1 LSKVLICTRGSLGD
15 VLPYIALAHGLQKN
29 GHQVLMVVNTANLGV
44 LNKKGIECVAFDV
57 GQDIDAQNKKALKGL
72 TQSLLGSLKVLRK
85 LGKHLRQ
92 EVACIQ
98 RLAPSF
104 DLIMSSQTSLAA
116 PLVARALGK
125 PWAFSGVSPIAFI
138 SFIDP
143 PYLHGLRW
151 LGKDSVLPSWW
162 RAVLRWFFLKLSD
175 VIYVDYR
182 QIEQEL
188 GLPHEH
194 PLFAGRYSP
203 WLNLALFSPLLA
215 KPQADWPANTV
226 QCGFVKETFRAAHQT
241 HDVGLERFLASGPA
255 PIVFTL
261 GSVAR
266 VDPQDFYD
274 LALKVIAKL
283 GVRAVLIKREGVPLN
298 LAPSMP
304 VHVCSFADYSV
315 LFRACQCVVHHGGVA
330 TLMQVMAA
338 RKPSLILPRTLD
350 QFDQAARAKKVGVA
364 EVLPFM
370 KLSELLLLEGIKRLL
385 TGSSVEVDGSKKNT
399 NSIFQ
404 EDGLRVACL
413 EIERLLL
420 KLGANNAA
428 LFEIH

>member
-1 LSKVLICTRGSLGD
+1 LSKILICTRGSLGD

-29 GHQVLMVVNTANLGV
+29 GHQILMVVNASNLGIV
-44 LNKKGIECVAFDV
+44 NKQGIECVAFDV
-57 GQDIDAQNKKALKGL
+57 GQDADAQNKKAFKGL

-92 EVACIQ
+92 EVACIKK
-98 RLAPSF
+98 LAPSF
-104 DLIMSSQTSLAA
+104 DLIIGSQTSLVA

-125 PWAFSGVSPIAFI
+125 PWVFSGVSPMAFI

-162 RAVLRWFFLKLSD
+162 KAVLRWFFLKLAD

-182 QIEQEL
+182 QIEKEL
-188 GLPHEH
+188 GLSHQH
-194 PLFAGRYSP
+194 PLFTGRYSP

-215 KPQADWPANTV
+215 KPQSDWPAKTV
-226 QCGFVKETFRAAHQT
+226 QCGFVKETIRVANQT

-255 PIVFTL
+255 PVVFTL

-298 LAPSMP
+298 VGPSMP

-330 TLMQVMAA
+330 TLMQVIAA
-338 RKPSLILPRTLD
+338 GKPSLILPRTLD
-350 QFDQAARAKKVGVA
+350 QFDQAVRAQKLGVA
-364 EVLPFM
+364 EVLPFK
-370 KLSELLLLEGIKRLL
+370 KLSEDELLAGVL
-385 TGSSVEVDGSKKNT
+385 SVLSDTKKTDGMLRDSAQSFT
-399 NSIFQ
+399 L
-404 EDGLRVACL
+404 EDGVRVAC
-413 EIERLLL
+413 EQIHRLL
-420 KLGANNAA
+420 
-428 LFEIH
+428 IT

>member
-1 LSKVLICTRGSLGD
+1 MSKILICTRGSLGD

-29 GHQVLMVVNTANLGV
+29 GHQVLMVVNASNLGV
-44 LNKKGIECVAFDV
+44 VNKQGIECVAFDV
-57 GQDIDAQNKKALKGL
+57 GQDVDAQNKKGFKGL
-72 TQSLLGSLKVLRK
+72 TQSLLGSLNVLRK

-104 DLIMSSQTSLAA
+104 DLIIGSQTSLAA
-116 PLVARALGK
+116 PLVARALCK
-125 PWAFSGVSPIAFI
+125 PWVFSGVSPMAFI

-151 LGKDSVLPSWW
+151 LSKDSPLPSWW
-162 RAVLRWFFLKLSD
+162 KAVLRWFFLKLSD

-215 KPQADWPANTV
+215 KPQTDWPEKTV
-226 QCGFVKETFRAAHQT
+226 QCGFVKETIRVTHQT
-241 HDVGLERFLASGPA
+241 HDVGLENFLASGPA
-255 PIVFTL
+255 PVVFTL

-274 LALKVIAKL
+274 LALKAIAKL

-298 LAPSMP
+298 VGPSMP
-304 VHVCSFADYSV
+304 VHVCSFADYSE
-315 LFRACQCVVHHGGVA
+315 LFRTCKCVVHHGGVA
-330 TLMQVMAA
+330 TLMQVIAA
-338 RKPSLILPRTLD
+338 GKPSLILPRTLD
-350 QFDQAARAKKVGVA
+350 QFDQAARAQKLGVA
-364 EVLPFM
+364 EVLPFK
-370 KLSELLLLEGIKRLL
+370 KLSEDELLAGVL
-385 TGSSVEVDGSKKNT
+385 SVLSDTKKTDGKLRDSTKT
-399 NSIFQ
+399 FTP
-404 EDGLRVACL
+404 EDGVRVACDQ
-413 EIERLLL
+413 IHRLL
-420 KLGANNAA
+420 
-428 LFEIH
+428 IT

>member
-1 LSKVLICTRGSLGD
+1 
-15 VLPYIALAHGLQKN
+15 
-29 GHQVLMVVNTANLGV
+29 MVVNASNLGV
-44 LNKKGIECVAFDV
+44 VKKQGIECVAFDV
-57 GQDIDAQNKKALKGL
+57 GQAADKQNSKDFKGL

-85 LGKHLRQ
+85 LGKHLSQ

-104 DLIMSSQTSLAA
+104 DLILGSQTNLAA

-125 PWAFSGVSPIAFI
+125 PWVFSGVSPMAFI

-151 LGKDSVLPSWW
+151 LGKDSVLPNWW
-162 RAVLRWFFLKLSD
+162 KAVLRWFFLKLSD

-188 GLPHEH
+188 GLSHQH
-194 PLFAGRYSP
+194 PLFTGRYSP

-215 KPQADWPANTV
+215 KPQADWPAKTV
-226 QCGFVKETFRAAHQT
+226 QCGFVKETIRVAHQT
-241 HDVGLERFLASGPA
+241 HDVGLENFLASGPA
-255 PIVFTL
+255 SVVFTL

-298 LAPSMP
+298 VGPSMP

-330 TLMQVMAA
+330 TLMQVIAA
-338 RKPSLILPRTLD
+338 GKPSLILPRTLD
-350 QFDQAARAKKVGVA
+350 QFDQAVRAQKLGVA
-364 EVLPFM
+364 EVLPFK
-370 KLSELLLLEGIKRLL
+370 KLSEDELLAGVL
-385 TGSSVEVDGSKKNT
+385 SVLSDSKKT
-399 NSIFQ
+399 DGKLRDSAQSFTL
-404 EDGLRVACL
+404 EDGVRVAC
-413 EIERLLL
+413 EQIHRLL
-420 KLGANNAA
+420 
-428 LFEIH
+428 IT

>member
-1 LSKVLICTRGSLGD
+1 MVLNAS
-15 VLPYIALAHGLQKN
+15 
-29 GHQVLMVVNTANLGV
+29 NLGV
-44 LNKKGIECVAFDV
+44 VNKQGIECVAFDV
-57 GQDIDAQNKKALKGL
+57 GQNTDAQNTKAFKGL
-72 TQSLLGSLKVLRK
+72 TQSFLGSMKVLRK
-85 LGKHLRQ
+85 LGKYLRE

-125 PWAFSGVSPIAFI
+125 PWVFSGVSPMAFI

-151 LGKDSVLPSWW
+151 LGKDSALPSWW
-162 RAVLRWFFLKLSD
+162 KAILQWFFLKLSD

-182 QIEQEL
+182 QVEQEL

-215 KPQADWPANTV
+215 KPQADWPAKTV
-226 QCGFVKETFRAAHQT
+226 QCSFVKETMPAPHQT

-255 PIVFTL
+255 PVVFTL

-266 VDPQDFYD
+266 VDPQDFYH

-298 LAPSMP
+298 VGSSMP
-304 VHVCSFADYSV
+304 VHVCSFADYSE
-315 LFRACQCVVHHGGVA
+315 LFRSCKCVVHHGGVA
-330 TLMQVMAA
+330 TLMQVIAA
-338 RKPSLILPRTLD
+338 GKPSLILPRTLD
-350 QFDQAARAKKVGVA
+350 QFDQAARAQKLGVA
-364 EVLPFM
+364 EVLPFK
-370 KLSELLLLEGIKRLL
+370 KLSEDELLAGVL
-385 TGSSVEVDGSKKNT
+385 SVLSDTRKTDGKLRDSAKSFT
-399 NSIFQ
+399 P
-404 EDGLRVACL
+404 EDGVRVAC
-413 EIERLLL
+413 EQIHHLL
-420 KLGANNAA
+420 
-428 LFEIH
+428 IT

>member
-1 LSKVLICTRGSLGD
+1 LSKILICTRGSLGD

-29 GHQVLMVVNTANLGV
+29 SHQVLMVVNASNLGV
-44 LNKKGIECVAFDV
+44 VNKQGIECVGFDV
-57 GQDIDAQNKKALKGL
+57 CQAADKQNSKDFKGL

-104 DLIMSSQTSLAA
+104 DLIIGSQTSLAA

-125 PWAFSGVSPIAFI
+125 TWVFSGVSPMAFI

-151 LGKDSVLPSWW
+151 LGKDSMLPNWW
-162 RAVLRWFFLKLSD
+162 KAVLRWFFLKLSD

-182 QIEQEL
+182 QMEQEL
-188 GLPHEH
+188 GLSHQH
-194 PLFAGRYSP
+194 PLFTGRYSP

-215 KPQADWPANTV
+215 KPQADWPAKTV
-226 QCGFVKETFRAAHQT
+226 QCGFVKETIRVTHQT
-241 HDVGLERFLASGPA
+241 HDVGLENFLASGPA
-255 PIVFTL
+255 PVVFTL

-298 LAPSMP
+298 VGPSMP
-304 VHVCSFADYSV
+304 VHVCSFADYSE
-315 LFRACQCVVHHGGVA
+315 LFRTCKCVVHHGGVA
-330 TLMQVMAA
+330 TLMQVIAA
-338 RKPSLILPRTLD
+338 GKPSLILPRTLD
-350 QFDQAARAKKVGVA
+350 QFDQAARAQKLGVA
-364 EVLPFM
+364 EVLPFK
-370 KLSELLLLEGIKRLL
+370 KLSEDELLAGVL
-385 TGSSVEVDGSKKNT
+385 SVLSDTKKTDGMLRDSAQSFT
-399 NSIFQ
+399 L
-404 EDGLRVACL
+404 EDGVRVAC
-413 EIERLLL
+413 EQIHRLL
-420 KLGANNAA
+420 
-428 LFEIH
+428 IT

>member
-1 LSKVLICTRGSLGD
+1 LSKILICTRGSLGD

-29 GHQVLMVVNTANLGV
+29 GHQVLMVVNASNLGV
-44 LNKKGIECVAFDV
+44 VNKQGIECVAFDV
-57 GQDIDAQNKKALKGL
+57 GQDIDAQNKKAFKGL

-98 RLAPSF
+98 RLAPGF
-104 DLIMSSQTSLAA
+104 DLIIGSQTSLAT

-125 PWAFSGVSPIAFI
+125 LWVFSGVSPMAFI

-151 LGKDSVLPSWW
+151 LGKDSVLPNWW
-162 RAVLRWFFLKLSD
+162 KAVLRWFFLKLLD

-188 GLPHEH
+188 GLTHQH

-215 KPQADWPANTV
+215 KPQADWPAKTV
-226 QCGFVKETFRAAHQT
+226 QCGFVKETIRVAHQT
-241 HDVGLERFLASGPA
+241 HDVGLENFLASGPA
-255 PIVFTL
+255 PVVFTL

-266 VDPQDFYD
+266 VDPQDFYH

-298 LAPSMP
+298 VGSSMP
-304 VHVCSFADYSV
+304 VHVCSFADYSE
-315 LFRACQCVVHHGGVA
+315 LFRSCKCVVHHGGVA
-330 TLMQVMAA
+330 TLMQVIAA
-338 RKPSLILPRTLD
+338 GKPSLILPRTLD
-350 QFDQAARAKKVGVA
+350 QFDQAARAQKLGVA
-364 EVLPFM
+364 EVLPFK
-370 KLSELLLLEGIKRLL
+370 KLSEDELLAGVL
-385 TGSSVEVDGSKKNT
+385 SVLSDTRKTDGKLRDSAKSFT
-399 NSIFQ
+399 P
-404 EDGLRVACL
+404 EDGVRVAC
-413 EIERLLL
+413 EQIHHLL
-420 KLGANNAA
+420 
-428 LFEIH
+428 IT

>member
-1 LSKVLICTRGSLGD
+1 MGD

-29 GHQVLMVVNTANLGV
+29 GHQILMVVNASNLGV
-44 LNKKGIECVAFDV
+44 VNKQGIECVVFDV
-57 GQDIDAQNKKALKGL
+57 GQDADAQNKKAFEGL

-104 DLIMSSQTSLAA
+104 DLVIGSQTSLAA

-125 PWAFSGVSPIAFI
+125 PWVFSGVSPMAFI

-151 LGKDSVLPSWW
+151 LGKDSVLPNWW
-162 RAVLRWFFLKLSD
+162 KAVLQWFFLKLSD

-188 GLPHEH
+188 GLIHQH

-215 KPQADWPANTV
+215 RPQSDWPAKTI
-226 QCGFVKETFRAAHQT
+226 QCGFVKETIRVAHQI
-241 HDVGLERFLASGPA
+241 HDVGLERFLASGSA
-255 PIVFTL
+255 PVVFTL
-261 GSVAR
+261 GSVSR
-266 VDPQDFYD
+266 VDPQDFYA

-283 GVRAVLIKREGVPLN
+283 GVRAVLIKRDAVELN
-298 LAPSMP
+298 VAPSLP
-304 VHVCSFADYSV
+304 VYVCSFADYSM
-315 LFRACQCVVHHGGVA
+315 LFKACKCVVHHGGVA
-330 TLMQVMAA
+330 TLMQVLAA
-338 RKPSLILPRTLD
+338 GKPSLILPRTLD
-350 QFDQAARAKKVGVA
+350 QFDQAARARKLGVS
-364 EVLPFM
+364 EVLPFLKM
-370 KLSELLLLEGIKRLL
+370 SEVALLRG
-385 TGSSVEVDGSKKNT
+385 
-399 NSIFQ
+399 
-404 EDGLRVACL
+404 
-413 EIERLLL
+413 IERVLARPKDDRFEKLKSSLLDEHGDLIAYKKINQLLNKLDL
-420 KLGANNAA
+420 KK
-428 LFEIH
+428 

>member
-1 LSKVLICTRGSLGD
+1 
-15 VLPYIALAHGLQKN
+15 
-29 GHQVLMVVNTANLGV
+29 MVVNASNLWV
-44 LNKKGIECVAFDV
+44 VSKHGIDCFVFDV
-57 GQDIDAQNKKALKGL
+57 GQDAITPDKKAFKGL
-72 TQSLLGSLKVLRK
+72 TQSLLGSLRVLRK

-104 DLIMSSQTSLAA
+104 DLMISSQTSLAA

-125 PWAFSGVSPIAFI
+125 PWVFSGVSPMAFI

-162 RAVLRWFFLKLSD
+162 KAVLRWIFLKLSD

-182 QIEQEL
+182 QIEQEH
-188 GLPHEH
+188 GLPHQH

-215 KPQADWPANTV
+215 KPQADWPEKTV
-226 QCGFVKETFRAAHQT
+226 QCGFVKATSRAAHQN
-241 HDVGLERFLASGPA
+241 HDVGLERFLASGPS
-255 PIVFTL
+255 PVVFTL

-266 VDPQDFYD
+266 ADPDDFYD

-298 LAPSMP
+298 VSPSMH
-304 VHVCSFADYSV
+304 VHVCNFADYSV

-330 TLMQVMAA
+330 TLMQVISAG
-338 RKPSLILPRTLD
+338 KPSLILPRTLD
-350 QFDQAARAKKVGVA
+350 QFDHAVRAQKLGVA
-364 EVLPFM
+364 EVLPFK
-370 KLSELLLLEGIKRLL
+370 KLSEDELLAGVL
-385 TGSSVEVDGSKKNT
+385 SVLSDIKKNDGKLRDT
-399 NSIFQ
+399 AKFFTL
-404 EDGLRVACL
+404 EDGVRVAC
-413 EIERLLL
+413 EKIHRLL
-420 KLGANNAA
+420 NS
-428 LFEIH
+428 

>member
-1 LSKVLICTRGSLGD
+1 LPKILICTRGSLGD

-29 GHQVLMVVNTANLGV
+29 GHQVLMVVNASNLGV
-44 LNKKGIECVAFDV
+44 VNKQGIECVAFDV
-57 GQDIDAQNKKALKGL
+57 GQDADAQNTKAFKGL

-85 LGKHLRQ
+85 LGKHLRE

-104 DLIMSSQTSLAA
+104 DLIIGSQTSLAA

-125 PWAFSGVSPIAFI
+125 PWVFSGVSPMAFI

-151 LGKDSVLPSWW
+151 LGKDSMLPNWW
-162 RAVLRWFFLKLSD
+162 KSVLRWFFLKLSD

-188 GLPHEH
+188 GLTHQH

-215 KPQADWPANTV
+215 KPQADWPAKTV
-226 QCGFVKETFRAAHQT
+226 QCGFVKATSGAAHQT
-241 HDVGLERFLASGPA
+241 DDVGLKRFFASGPA
-255 PIVFTL
+255 PVVFTL
-261 GSVAR
+261 GSIAR

-298 LAPSMP
+298 VGPSMP

-315 LFRACQCVVHHGGVA
+315 LFRACRCVVHHGGVA

-338 RKPSLILPRTLD
+338 GKPSLILPRTLD
-350 QFDQAARAKKVGVA
+350 QFDQAARAQKLGVA
-364 EVLPFM
+364 EVLPFK
-370 KLSELLLLEGIKRLL
+370 KLSEDELLAGVL
-385 TGSSVEVDGSKKNT
+385 SVLSDSKKT
-399 NSIFQ
+399 DGKLRDSAQSFTL
-404 EDGLRVACL
+404 EDGVRVAC
-413 EIERLLL
+413 EQIHRLL
-420 KLGANNAA
+420 
-428 LFEIH
+428 IT

>member
-1 LSKVLICTRGSLGD
+1 
-15 VLPYIALAHGLQKN
+15 
-29 GHQVLMVVNTANLGV
+29 MVVNASNLGV
-44 LNKKGIECVAFDV
+44 VKKQGIECVAFDV
-57 GQDIDAQNKKALKGL
+57 GQDADAQNTKAFKGL
-72 TQSLLGSLKVLRK
+72 SQSLLGSLKVLRK
-85 LGKHLRQ
+85 LGWHLRE

-104 DLIMSSQTSLAA
+104 DLIIGSQTSLAA

-125 PWAFSGVSPIAFI
+125 PWVFSGVSPMAYI
-138 SFIDP
+138 SFTDP

-151 LGKDSVLPSWW
+151 LGKDSVLPNWW
-162 RAVLRWFFLKLSD
+162 KAVLRWFFLKLSD

-188 GLPHEH
+188 GLSHQH

-215 KPQADWPANTV
+215 KPQADWPAKTV
-226 QCGFVKETFRAAHQT
+226 QCGFVKETIRVAHQT
-241 HDVGLERFLASGPA
+241 HDVGLEHFLASGPA
-255 PIVFTL
+255 PVVFTL

-298 LAPSMP
+298 FGQSMP

-330 TLMQVMAA
+330 TLMQVIAA
-338 RKPSLILPRTLD
+338 GKPSLILPRTLD
-350 QFDQAARAKKVGVA
+350 QFDQAVRAQKIGVA
-364 EVLPFM
+364 EVLPFK
-370 KLSELLLLEGIKRLL
+370 KLSEDELLAGVL
-385 TGSSVEVDGSKKNT
+385 SVLSDSKKT
-399 NSIFQ
+399 DGKLRDSAQSFTL
-404 EDGLRVACL
+404 EDGIRVAC
-413 EIERLLL
+413 EQIHRLL
-420 KLGANNAA
+420 
-428 LFEIH
+428 IT